1 MWNRITQ
8 KNITGTW
15 IKGGGI
21 AKRDER
27 KGECDGKRLRQ
38 RVTTLRVALAQSTL
52 AEETEE
58 DTDAAF
64 YAATGSTNKISLI
77 AQIIEAFFK

>member
-1 MWNRITQ
+1 MEQNNTKEYNRNLDQ
-8 KNITGTW
+8 GRRDR
-15 IKGGGI
+15 
-21 AKRDER
+21 KREER